1 MKLPGSRPLYAFAL
15 LASAALHAEERGSF
29 PGIEKLMTPQEFQAT
44 ELHKLTP
51 AEREALDRFLVRY
64 TAEDSQVLFNNDE
77 EVKKAV
83 DEQVITSIILPPF
96 SGWSGDTVF
105 RLQNGQ
111 VWQQRQ
117 GGNYPYRGSNPE
129 VRISKN
135 FMGFY
140 RMELT
145 ENGKAVAVKR
155 LK

>member
-1 MKLPGSRPLYAFAL
+1 MKLPGSRLLYAFAP
-15 LASAALHAEERGSF
+15 LASATLHA
-29 PGIEKLMTPQEFQAT
+29 QE
-44 ELHKLTP
+44 
-51 AEREALDRFLVRY
+51 LDRFLVRY